1 MRDMFIV
8 VLTIKG
14 FDGNFHSN
22 IINIQT
28 DEVEIKP
35 FHAPTESRG

>member
-14 FDGNFHSN
+14 FNGNFHCN
-22 IINIQT
+22 NNIQT

-35 FHAPTESRG
+35 FRAPTESGG